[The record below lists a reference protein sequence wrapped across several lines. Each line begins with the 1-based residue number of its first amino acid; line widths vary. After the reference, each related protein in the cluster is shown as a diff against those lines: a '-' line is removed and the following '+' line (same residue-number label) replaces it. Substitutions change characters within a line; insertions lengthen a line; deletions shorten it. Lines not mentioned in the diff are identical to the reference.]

1 MRKELSILLLFTI
14 TFLLFSCGGNEKP
27 DDMISEDEKNQGTAI
42 ESRFKSQNFFNTLP
56 DGNLVM
62 KLIGES
68 QLEYEA
74 GLLNDPQ
81 SVNNYALEAAKAINL
96 GIYGSDLSIA
106 SSFNQTQE
114 SLIFLKCVNILAKQ
128 LGVSSA
134 FDEQLFER
142 IDANNQNKDSVIE
155 IVSNAFK
162 RVDEILKNN
171 NRPAT
176 AAVILSGCWIE
187 GLYVSCQIA
196 QRPVA
201 QSLIKTIIAQK
212 ESLNNVIFMLEG
224 VELEEASRFV
234 LIELRQLQE
243 SFKIA
248 ETNAVYD
255 KNAIADITLRISTLR
270 NKLTKLV

>member
-1 MRKELSILLLFTI
+1 MRKELSTLLLFTI

-27 DDMISEDEKNQGTAI
+27 DDIISDDEKSQGTAI
-42 ESRFKSQNFFNTLP
+42 ESQFKAQNFFNTLP

-81 SVNNYALEAAKAINL
+81 SVSNYALEAAKAINL

-134 FDEQLFER
+134 
-142 IDANNQNKDSVIE
+142 
-155 IVSNAFK
+155 
-162 RVDEILKNN
+162 
-171 NRPAT
+171 
-176 AAVILSGCWIE
+176 
-187 GLYVSCQIA
+187 
-196 QRPVA
+196 
-201 QSLIKTIIAQK
+201 
-212 ESLNNVIFMLEG
+212 
-224 VELEEASRFV
+224 
-234 LIELRQLQE
+234 
-243 SFKIA
+243 
-248 ETNAVYD
+248 
-255 KNAIADITLRISTLR
+255 
-270 NKLTKLV
+270 

>member
-1 MRKELSILLLFTI
+1 
-14 TFLLFSCGGNEKP
+14 
-27 DDMISEDEKNQGTAI
+27 
-42 ESRFKSQNFFNTLP
+42 
-56 DGNLVM
+56 
-62 KLIGES
+62 
-68 QLEYEA
+68 
-74 GLLNDPQ
+74 LLNDPQ

-142 IDANNQNKDSVIE
+142 IDANNQNKDSVVE

-196 QRPVA
+196 QRPGA
-201 QSLIKTIIAQK
+201 QSLINTIIAQK

-224 VELEEASRFV
+224 LELEEASRFV

-248 ETNAVYD
+248 ETNKVYD

>member
-1 MRKELSILLLFTI
+1 MRKELSTLLLFTI

-27 DDMISEDEKNQGTAI
+27 DDIISDDEKSQGTAI
-42 ESRFKSQNFFNTLP
+42 ESQFKAQNFFNTLP

-81 SVNNYALEAAKAINL
+81 SVSNYALEAAKAINL

-187 GLYVSCQIA
+187 GLYVSCQLA
-196 QRPVA
+196 QRPGA
-201 QSLIKTIIAQK
+201 ESLINTIIAQK

-224 VELEEASRFV
+224 VELEEASRFILV
-234 LIELRQLQE
+234 DLRQLQE
-243 SFKIA
+243 SFKVA
-248 ETNAVYD
+248 ESNAVYD
-255 KNAIADITLRISTLR
+255 KKTIADITLRISALR

>member
-14 TFLLFSCGGNEKP
+14 TLLLFSCGGNEKP
-27 DDMISEDEKNQGTAI
+27 DDIISDDEKNQGTAI
-42 ESRFKSQNFFNTLP
+42 ESQFKSQNFFNTLP

-62 KLIGES
+62 KLISES

-74 GLLNDPQ
+74 SLLNDPQ

-142 IDANNQNKDSVIE
+142 IDANNQNKDSVVE

-196 QRPVA
+196 QRPGA
-201 QSLIKTIIAQK
+201 QSLINTIIAQK

-248 ETNAVYD
+248 ETNKVYD

>member
-14 TFLLFSCGGNEKP
+14 TLLLFSCGGNEKP
-27 DDMISEDEKNQGTAI
+27 DDIISDDEKNQGTAI
-42 ESRFKSQNFFNTLP
+42 ESQFKSQNFFNTLP

-142 IDANNQNKDSVIE
+142 IDANNQNKDSVVE

-196 QRPVA
+196 QRPGA

-255 KNAIADITLRISTLR
+255 KIAIADITLRISTLR

>member
-1 MRKELSILLLFTI
+1 MRKELSTLLLFTI
-14 TFLLFSCGGNEKP
+14 TLLLFSCGGNEKP
-27 DDMISEDEKNQGTAI
+27 DDIISDDEKNQGTAI
-42 ESRFKSQNFFNTLP
+42 ESQFKSQNFFNTLP

-142 IDANNQNKDSVIE
+142 IDANNQNKDSVVE

-196 QRPVA
+196 QRPGA

-255 KNAIADITLRISTLR
+255 KIAIADITLRISTLR

>member
-1 MRKELSILLLFTI
+1 MRKEFSTLLLFTI
-14 TFLLFSCGGNEKP
+14 TLSLFSCGGNEKP
-27 DDMISEDEKNQGTAI
+27 DDIISDDEKNQGAAI
-42 ESRFKSQNFFNTLP
+42 ESQFKSQNFFNTLP

-62 KLIGES
+62 KLISES

-74 GLLNDPQ
+74 SLLNDPQ

-142 IDANNQNKDSVIE
+142 IDANNQNKDSVVE
-155 IVSNAFK
+155 IVGNAFK

-187 GLYVSCQIA
+187 GLYVSCQLA
-196 QRPVA
+196 QRPGA

-248 ETNAVYD
+248 ESNAVYD
-255 KNAIADITLRISTLR
+255 KKTIADITLRISALR

>member
-1 MRKELSILLLFTI
+1 MRKAFSTLLLFTI
-14 TFLLFSCGGNEKP
+14 TLLLFSCGGNEKP
-27 DDMISEDEKNQGTAI
+27 DDIISDDEKNQGTAI
-42 ESRFKSQNFFNTLP
+42 ESQFKSQNFFNTLP

-62 KLIGES
+62 KLISES

-74 GLLNDPQ
+74 SLLNDPQ

-142 IDANNQNKDSVIE
+142 IDANNQNKDSVVE

-196 QRPVA
+196 QRPGA
-201 QSLIKTIIAQK
+201 QSLINTIIAQK

-248 ETNAVYD
+248 ETNKVYD
-255 KNAIADITLRISTLR
+255 KNAIADITQRISTLR

>member
-1 MRKELSILLLFTI
+1 MRKELSTLLLFTI

-27 DDMISEDEKNQGTAI
+27 DDIISDDEKNQGTAI
-42 ESRFKSQNFFNTLP
+42 ESQFKSQNFFNTLP

-142 IDANNQNKDSVIE
+142 IDANNQNKDSVVE

-196 QRPVA
+196 QRPGA

-255 KNAIADITLRISTLR
+255 KIAIADITLRISTLR